1 MGSQNINIENCVVE
15 NIRMQYF
22 KFGTGKKIFVIIP
35 GLSVQSVMGS
45 AEAVAEEYSIFMEE
59 YTTYVFDRRE
69 NLPAS
74 YYIHDMAEDTVKVME
89 SLGLKDINLFGA
101 SQGGM
106 IAMDIAINHQRL
118 ISKLVLGST
127 SSRISKAQEEKV
139 EHWIELAK
147 AGDAVKLML
156 DFGKNLYPEAVY
168 EQYKDYFTET
178 GKKVKGAELKRFIT
192 FAESIKD
199 FNVTERLN
207 RIGCPVLITG
217 AFEDAV
223 LDSDATMEMAEQLDH
238 RPDFKLFMYNGYGH
252 AAFDTAP
259 DYRERVYRFL
269 KGGDD

>member
-1 MGSQNINIENCVVE
+1 MDLQNIKIETCIAGD
-15 NIRMQYF
+15 IRMQYF
-22 KFGTGKKIFVIIP
+22 KFGTGEKTFVIIP

-45 AEAVAEEYSIFMEE
+45 AAAVAEEYSIFTDE

-69 NLPAS
+69 NIPAS

-89 SLGLKDINLFGA
+89 CLGLNDINLFGA

-118 ISKLVLGST
+118 VSKLVLGST
-127 SSRISKAQEEKV
+127 SSRISKGQEEKV

-147 AGDAVKLML
+147 EGDAVGLML

-168 EQYKDYFTET
+168 EQYKDYFAET
-178 GKKVKGAELKRFIT
+178 GKKITDEELKRFIVL
-192 FAESIKD
+192 AGSIKD
-199 FNVTERLN
+199 FNVTDKLSE
-207 RIGCPVLITG
+207 IDCPVLITG

-259 DYRERVYRFL
+259 DYQERVYNFL
-269 KGGDD
+269 ASP